1 MASACDTQVKPDEP
15 AKQAPR
21 CPIAAKK
28 HAQRVWSS
36 SAPSKD
42 RVMLPS
48 TLLHTHEASM
58 TGPAYQPNDEAILGI
73 SEICYLFCVSRSQL
87 YEWRHRH
94 DFPAARKTKH
104 GFIGYR
110 IGDLSAWISHNQSW
124 LRNHQAPDVAA

>member
-1 MASACDTQVKPDEP
+1 
-15 AKQAPR
+15 
-21 CPIAAKK
+21 
-28 HAQRVWSS
+28 
-36 SAPSKD
+36 
-42 RVMLPS
+42 
-48 TLLHTHEASM
+48 M

-87 YEWRHRH
+87 YEWRHHH

-124 LRNHQAPDVAA
+124 LRNHQAPDVAAWANRLPTELPRAASACETLAM